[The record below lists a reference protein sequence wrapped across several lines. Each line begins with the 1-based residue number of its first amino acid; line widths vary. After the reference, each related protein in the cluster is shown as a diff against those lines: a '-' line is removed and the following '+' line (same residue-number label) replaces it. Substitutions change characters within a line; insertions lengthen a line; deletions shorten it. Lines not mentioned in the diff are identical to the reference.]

1 MDLAPGS
8 TLYQVRRRQPIF
20 QEGDETPVCWLLV
33 SGLAKIAQSTDGG
46 RMIIHRLVGTGE
58 LLGGIGAGLD
68 SPTPSTSAYAL
79 DPSIVLAVEQSLF
92 ERTMQRHHG
101 LARNAVRVLTERL
114 RQMEDDHMRLATCK
128 VEDRLAE
135 LLVRLAER
143 VGRACAEGVQLGLTR
158 EDLAQMVGTNHFSV
172 SRQLAQ
178 WEVEGFV
185 LSRREVVVVKDGPGL
200 LRVTRAR
207 MAVDIARRAS

>member
-20 QEGDETPVCWLLV
+20 QEGDETGVCWLLV

-58 LLGGIGAGLD
+58 LLGGFGAGLD

-79 DPSIVLAVEQSLF
+79 DPSIVLAVEQTLF
-92 ERTMQRHHG
+92 ERTMQRHPA

-135 LLVRLAER
+135 ILVRLAER

-200 LRVTRAR
+200 LRATRAR
-207 MAVDIARRAS
+207 MAVDVARRAS